1 MQNSF
6 HHVLMMTHLSF
17 HKRIMAEAKKLGLTS
32 GQPKILEFLR
42 EAQEADQK
50 TIAEHCEIEQATAG
64 SILMRMEEAELIHRR
79 QRKGNRRSL
88 YVSLTEKG
96 MQAAENMQAV
106 FDKTDEL
113 AASALTAEELEQLKQ
128 SLKKISLVL
137 SDNNY
142 ERKTAK

>member
-1 MQNSF
+1 MESLHYLLMKTNSI
-6 HHVLMMTHLSF
+6 VS
-17 HKRIMAEAKKLGLTS
+17 RGIMREASQMGLTS

-64 SILMRMEEAELIHRR
+64 SILTRMEEAELIHRR

>member
-1 MQNSF
+1 MEPL
-6 HHVLMMTHLSF
+6 HYLLMKTHGAV
-17 HKRIMAEAKKLGLTS
+17 KRAMLAEGAKLGLTP

>member
-1 MQNSF
+1 MSEP
-6 HHVLMMTHLSF
+6 HTVDGVEKTVPEMT
-17 HKRIMAEAKKLGLTS
+17 AKELKAA
-32 GQPKILEFLR
+32 IEERDRALR

>member
-1 MQNSF
+1 
-6 HHVLMMTHLSF
+6 
-17 HKRIMAEAKKLGLTS
+17 
-32 GQPKILEFLR
+32 
-42 EAQEADQK
+42 
-50 TIAEHCEIEQATAG
+50 
-64 SILMRMEEAELIHRR
+64 
-79 QRKGNRRSL
+79 
-88 YVSLTEKG
+88 
-96 MQAAENMQAV
+96 MQAV